1 MNYFGTDGIRGPY
14 GGPVVNQDFAYSLGR
29 ALSKY
34 VEDSPQQDKKVL
46 VGRDTRPS
54 GKSLV
59 SALSSGLEDG
69 GSRPFEAGIL
79 PTPAL
84 AFGVMNGPFDL
95 GVMITASHNPSP
107 DNGFKIFSGKGEKL
121 SIEQE
126 KFIESKLDRT
136 LVFNEHGRS
145 CVEAWDGLQGYFDRL
160 TKFFP
165 DHFLD
170 GLKIGADL
178 ANGATCE
185 TTVMV
190 FSHFGAVLFAMNQGD
205 GIINDGVG
213 SEHPELMQERVRERK
228 ADFGLAHDG
237 DGDRVI
243 FADAEGNCVHGDQVL
258 GLLALDSKWEKS
270 LKGNGLVA
278 TEHSNSGLGASLA
291 EEGIDFFRSEVG
303 DRNVSLLMKEKGC
316 NLGGESSGHVVSS
329 DYLPTGDGLFTG
341 LRVAQAIARSRKS
354 LRELART
361 ITLWPSKAASFKVK
375 EKVPVSEKPE
385 LAKVLDEANLRL
397 ENKGRILVRYSG
409 TEPKIRLLVEGED
422 QELVTE
428 VFSLLSASIEKIL

>member
-1 MNYFGTDGIRGPY
+1 
-14 GGPVVNQDFAYSLGR
+14 
-29 ALSKY
+29 
-34 VEDSPQQDKKVL
+34 
-46 VGRDTRPS
+46 
-54 GKSLV
+54 
-59 SALSSGLEDG
+59 
-69 GSRPFEAGIL
+69 
-79 PTPAL
+79 
-84 AFGVMNGPFDL
+84 
-95 GVMITASHNPSP
+95 
-107 DNGFKIFSGKGEKL
+107 
-121 SIEQE
+121 
-126 KFIESKLDRT
+126 
-136 LVFNEHGRS
+136 
-145 CVEAWDGLQGYFDRL
+145 
-160 TKFFP
+160 
-165 DHFLD
+165 
-170 GLKIGADL
+170 
-178 ANGATCE
+178 
-185 TTVMV
+185 
-190 FSHFGAVLFAMNQGD
+190 MNQGD

-428 VFSLLSASIEKIL
+428 VFSLLSTSIEKIL

>member
-1 MNYFGTDGIRGPY
+1 M
-14 GGPVVNQDFAYSLGR
+14 
-29 ALSKY
+29 
-34 VEDSPQQDKKVL
+34 EDSVPSKTKRCLWDETQGPRAKVSSPPL
-46 VGRDTRPS
+46 N
-54 GKSLV
+54 
-59 SALSSGLEDG
+59 SGLEDG
-69 GSRPFEAGIL
+69 GLRAFEAGIL

-84 AFGVMNGPFDL
+84 AFGVLNGPFDL

-121 SIEQE
+121 TIEQE
-126 KFIESKLDRT
+126 KFIESQLDRT
-136 LVFNEHGRS
+136 LVFNENGRS
-145 CVEAWDGLQGYFDRL
+145 CVEKWDGLQGYFDRL

-170 GLKIGADL
+170 GLKIVADL
-178 ANGATCE
+178 ANGATSE
-185 TTVMV
+185 TTVKV
-190 FSHFGAVLFAMNQGD
+190 LSHFGAEVFAMNQGE

-213 SEHPELMQERVRERK
+213 SEHPELMQELVRERK

-258 GLLALDSKWEKS
+258 GLLALDSKLEKS

-291 EEGIDFFRSEVG
+291 KEGIDFFRSEVG

-316 NLGGESSGHVVSS
+316 NLGGESSGHAVSS

-341 LRVAQAIARSRKS
+341 LRVAQAIVRSKKS

-361 ITLWPSKAASFKVK
+361 ITLWPSKSVLSRSRKRFRFPKN
-375 EKVPVSEKPE
+375 PSWQKPWTRPIFGS
-385 LAKVLDEANLRL
+385 KTR
-397 ENKGRILVRYSG
+397 G
-409 TEPKIRLLVEGED
+409 
-422 QELVTE
+422 
-428 VFSLLSASIEKIL
+428 VFSSDIRARSQKSGYWWKGKTKNWLRKFFLCFQLPLKKYCNFPLFVWFVSF

>member
-145 CVEAWDGLQGYFDRL
+145 CVEAWDGLRGYFDRL

-170 GLKIGADL
+170 GLKIVADL
-178 ANGATCE
+178 ANGATSE
-185 TTVMV
+185 TTVKV
-190 FSHFGAVLFAMNQGD
+190 FSHFGAEVFAMNQGD

-316 NLGGESSGHVVSS
+316 NLGGESSGHARFKR
-329 DYLPTGDGLFTG
+329 LPAYW
-341 LRVAQAIARSRKS
+341 RRIVHRSAGGSGNRAK
-354 LRELART
+354 
-361 ITLWPSKAASFKVK
+361 PKVT
-375 EKVPVSEKPE
+375 PGTCPNHYS
-385 LAKVLDEANLRL
+385 LAKQSRFFQGQG
-397 ENKGRILVRYSG
+397 KGSGFRKTRVGKSFGRGQSSARKQGAYSRQIFGHGAKNQAVGGRRRPRIGYGSF
-409 TEPKIRLLVEGED
+409 
-422 QELVTE
+422 
-428 VFSLLSASIEKIL
+428 FSALNFH